1 MTFQTRCTLALAS
14 ELPACILNALYT
26 FWHHYYYDHWHTAGT
41 IMRSLGQ
48 NPTVEEI
55 RQMVDVYDTNGDGE
69 VSIDVFVVL

>member
-1 MTFQTRCTLALAS
+1 
-14 ELPACILNALYT
+14 
-26 FWHHYYYDHWHTAGT
+26 
-41 IMRSLGQ
+41 MRSLGQ